1 MCSELCSEQRR
12 SQTLMPL
19 MLKTHVYIRG
29 AYRRMLEVSDE
40 EQHITEHCL
49 FVWTVSLCVDL

>member
-1 MCSELCSEQRR
+1 MCSEPCSEQRR
-12 SQTLMPL
+12 SQTLMSND
-19 MLKTHVYIRG
+19 KNVYIRG